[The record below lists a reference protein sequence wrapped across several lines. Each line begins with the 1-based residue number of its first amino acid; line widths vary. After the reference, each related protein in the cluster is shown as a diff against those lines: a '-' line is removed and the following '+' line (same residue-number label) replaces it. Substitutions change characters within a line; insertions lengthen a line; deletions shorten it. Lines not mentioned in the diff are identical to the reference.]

1 MLVIQVFTIKERIRK
16 VGKSLMAISEMRRT
30 FFAAPALLARLAAE
44 NILWEAR
51 QRRVQRRSGIPERNF
66 PEPTSID
73 INQET

>member
-1 MLVIQVFTIKERIRK
+1 
-16 VGKSLMAISEMRRT
+16 MAISEMRRT